1 MCGGRDDIERIYSE
15 GIKGEIKTEKMTYS
29 YFRGETKHAVSV
41 ELGPVLSHTS
51 RKKLSTPPKRMFGP
65 YSLK

>member
-15 GIKGEIKTEKMTYS
+15 NIRGEVKTKKMTCS

-41 ELGPVLSHTS
+41 ELGPVLLCTS
-51 RKKLSTPPKRMFGP
+51 RKKLSTPPKCMLGP
-65 YSLK
+65 YSLE